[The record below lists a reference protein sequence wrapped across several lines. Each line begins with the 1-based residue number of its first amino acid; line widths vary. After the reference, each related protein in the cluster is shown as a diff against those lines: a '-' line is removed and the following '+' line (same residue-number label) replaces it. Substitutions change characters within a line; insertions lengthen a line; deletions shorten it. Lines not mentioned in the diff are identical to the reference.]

1 MLFADVSLV
10 FSCASVAEYR
20 NLKEIF
26 YGYAA
31 ASGQIFNIQKSSLF
45 FSGKIPESQRATI
58 RGIFKLN
65 VVSKHEKYLGFPSMI
80 GRKKMGFFNDVKL
93 KVLNKIAR
101 WQHKMFSSGG
111 KEILIKAA
119 TQAIQAYAMSI
130 FKLPRG
136 LCDDIQRAIAKFW
149 WGSKGDKH

>member
-1 MLFADVSLV
+1 
-10 FSCASVAEYR
+10 
-20 NLKEIF
+20 
-26 YGYAA
+26 
-31 ASGQIFNIQKSSLF
+31 
-45 FSGKIPESQRATI
+45 
-58 RGIFKLN
+58 
-65 VVSKHEKYLGFPSMI
+65 MI